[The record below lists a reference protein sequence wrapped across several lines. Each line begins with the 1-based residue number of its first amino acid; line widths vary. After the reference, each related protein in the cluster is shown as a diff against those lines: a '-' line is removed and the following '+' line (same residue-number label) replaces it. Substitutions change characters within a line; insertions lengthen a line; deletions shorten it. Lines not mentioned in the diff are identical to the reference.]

1 MITSMTGYSRL
12 EKVIGDFNL
21 QIEIKSLNSRY
32 IEIIPKID
40 ELLIEYETDFLD
52 LIKKEC
58 IRGKIYFS
66 INLKKIS
73 FKSDL
78 LNINKDK
85 LKIYLDGIEKIKKEI
100 KSSETVSL
108 EYFLKIP
115 DVFEYSNKIKMPKKK
130 IILDGLKD
138 ALVNFKKYRIK
149 EGTFIKKD
157 ILLKIKI
164 INKEIKK
171 IIRLSAGN
179 SKQELNR
186 IREKISN
193 LISNAEISEERLL
206 QEVAIILEKKD
217 INEELSRLNGHLEL
231 LQDFISSNKDI
242 GKKSNFLLQEIS
254 REVNTIGSKVDNL
267 ETKHLVVSIKEK
279 VEQIREQVQNIL

>member
-1 MITSMTGYSRL
+1 ML
-12 EKVIGDFNL
+12 
-21 QIEIKSLNSRY
+21 
-32 IEIIPKID
+32 
-40 ELLIEYETDFLD
+40 DFLD
-52 LIKKEC
+52 LMKEC
-58 IRGKIYFS
+58 KRGKNIFFYT
-66 INLKKIS
+66 LKIS
-73 FKSDL
+73 L
-78 LNINKDK
+78 NHALNINKDK
-85 LKIYLDGIEKIKKEI
+85 IKIYLEGIDKIKKEI
-100 KSSETVSL
+100 KSNEMVSL

-130 IILDGLKD
+130 IILDSLKD

-149 EGTFIKKD
+149 EGTFIKND

-164 INKEIKK
+164 INKEMKK

-179 SKQELNR
+179 SKKELN
-186 IREKISN
+186 KLKKDLN
-193 LISNAEISEERLL
+193 LISNTEIAEERLL

-242 GKKSNFLLQEIS
+242 GKKSNFLLQEIN

>member
-1 MITSMTGYSRL
+1 M
-12 EKVIGDFNL
+12 
-21 QIEIKSLNSRY
+21 
-32 IEIIPKID
+32 
-40 ELLIEYETDFLD
+40 
-52 LIKKEC
+52 
-58 IRGKIYFS
+58 
-66 INLKKIS
+66 
-73 FKSDL
+73 
-78 LNINKDK
+78 
-85 LKIYLDGIEKIKKEI
+85 
-100 KSSETVSL
+100 SL

-115 DVFEYSNKIKMPKKK
+115 DVFEYSNKIKIPKKK

-179 SKQELNR
+179 SKQELKR

-231 LQDFISSNKDI
+231 LQDFISSNEDI
-242 GKKSNFLLQEIS
+242 GKKSNFYCKKL
-254 REVNTIGSKVDNL
+254 T
-267 ETKHLVVSIKEK
+267 EK
-279 VEQIREQVQNIL
+279 LIPLDQKLIV